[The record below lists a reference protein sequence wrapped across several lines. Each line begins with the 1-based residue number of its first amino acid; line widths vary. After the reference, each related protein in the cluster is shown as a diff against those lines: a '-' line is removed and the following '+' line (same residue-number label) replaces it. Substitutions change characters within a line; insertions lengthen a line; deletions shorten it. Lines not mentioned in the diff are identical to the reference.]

1 MTFLKMSVC
10 GDSRCTNTSLNSI
23 FMNLSQVLHSTF
35 LDNCFKQQT
44 SLSPFQELIK
54 ILPMY
59 LKDSQYILVQRSAN
73 SLFSYDLTTFVE
85 GLDDRLLDNFPITV
99 FWTKPRHML
108 YLYCLRRN
116 SLKFKMSSSNLLRF
130 WDSTPPPD
138 SITWESD
145 HVLRQTLLFNLLAL
159 LHLSLIPVYVG
170 GSFIFF
176 SSHDSQ
182 FQFGCKVLRLE

>member
-1 MTFLKMSVC
+1 MQNFFSSEKKTGSLRSSSVLLLLSPGEACHIVPCSALLVNMTFLKMSVC

-99 FWTKPRHML
+99 VVCSELNQDTCCIYTVCAEIHL
-108 YLYCLRRN
+108 N
-116 SLKFKMSSSNLLRF
+116 SK
-130 WDSTPPPD
+130 
-138 SITWESD
+138 
-145 HVLRQTLLFNLLAL
+145 
-159 LHLSLIPVYVG
+159 
-170 GSFIFF
+170 
-176 SSHDSQ
+176 
-182 FQFGCKVLRLE
+182 